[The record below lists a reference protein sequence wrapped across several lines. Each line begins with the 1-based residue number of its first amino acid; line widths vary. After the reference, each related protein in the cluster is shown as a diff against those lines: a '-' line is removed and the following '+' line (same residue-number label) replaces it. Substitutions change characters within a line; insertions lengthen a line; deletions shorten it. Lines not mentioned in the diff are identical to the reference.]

1 MLASSRH
8 TFAEL
13 GAAIDTAFAR
23 WDHSHLHLFEL
34 ASGMS
39 LMLGGGDGGE
49 PDSQMVPLANLK
61 EPRGRFAYL
70 YDLGD
75 DWRHECEV
83 LEVGVDPIEAYGVA
97 PVEPVPIFGWGT
109 IPDQYGRSAEDDHD
123 E

>member
-1 MLASSRH
+1 MLASTRH
-8 TFAEL
+8 TFADL

-34 ASGMS
+34 GLGKD
-39 LMLGGGDGGE
+39 LMLGGGDDGE
-49 PDSQMVPLANLK
+49 PDSQKVRLDVLATKSGN
-61 EPRGRFAYL
+61 FTYT

-83 LEVGVDPIEAYGVA
+83 IEVGVDPMEAYGVA
-97 PVEPVPIFGWGT
+97 PEHPVPIFGWGT
-109 IPDQYGRSAEDDHD
+109 VPDQYGRVTEDTS